1 MIIISLGRTA
11 IYQYNYERYNQY
23 WNVCQYN
30 KIYNISNFKKL
41 PNFNGMLYLSDHGDD
56 AAKGLY
62 HNSAQFTY
70 PMVEIPLWLYFS
82 DSYISEHFQIVNTL
96 KEHIDTPYTN
106 DLLFETVLGIIGGAN
121 SEFYNKRNDLSS
133 AAYKHSFNDIKTLH
147 GAKKLKMIL
156 F

>member
-1 MIIISLGRTA
+1 MVIIKNGI
-11 IYQYNYERYNQY
+11 IVWVIQFNQEVL
-23 WNVCQYN
+23 W
-30 KIYNISNFKKL
+30 KSHD
-41 PNFNGMLYLSDHGDD
+41 PNWL
-56 AAKGLY
+56 
-62 HNSAQFTY
+62 
-70 PMVEIPLWLYFS
+70 EIPLWLYFS

>member
-1 MIIISLGRTA
+1 MLELILQRA
-11 IYQYNYERYNQY
+11 
-23 WNVCQYN
+23 
-30 KIYNISNFKKL
+30 KKL

-121 SEFYNKRNDLSS
+121 SEFYNKSNDLSS